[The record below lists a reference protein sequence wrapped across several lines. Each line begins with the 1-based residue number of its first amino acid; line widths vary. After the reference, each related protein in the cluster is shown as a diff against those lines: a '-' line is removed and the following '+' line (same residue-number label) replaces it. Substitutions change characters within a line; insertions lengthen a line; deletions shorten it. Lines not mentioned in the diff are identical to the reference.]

1 MIVTHGGPYYG
12 TTYLPYWIYLNATE
26 FQRFGYAAAMAWVLY
41 GVTLVIILLQFRVAR
56 RWPGVSYA
64 G

>member
-1 MIVTHGGPYYG
+1 MPSRQCIT
-12 TTYLPYWIYLNATE
+12 TE
-26 FQRFGYAAAMAWVLY
+26 FQRFGYAAAMTWVLY
-41 GVTLVIILLQFRVAR
+41 GVTLAIILLQFRLAR